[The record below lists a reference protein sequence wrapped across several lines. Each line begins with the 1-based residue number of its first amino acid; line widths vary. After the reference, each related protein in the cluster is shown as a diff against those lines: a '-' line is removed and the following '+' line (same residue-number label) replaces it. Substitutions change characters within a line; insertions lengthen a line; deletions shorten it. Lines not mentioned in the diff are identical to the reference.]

1 MNDVNSRFFGK
12 IENKVKLE
20 LKAMHQLNTFDKKCI
35 WGHSW
40 TLLTDFEHFWPPY
53 TIHNEAKMWQ
63 IVKKTQLFIDPI
75 FFHTVSLL
83 LQGVKLQQ

>member
-35 WGHSW
+35 
-40 TLLTDFEHFWPPY
+40 
-53 TIHNEAKMWQ
+53 
-63 IVKKTQLFIDPI
+63 
-75 FFHTVSLL
+75 
-83 LQGVKLQQ
+83 